1 MTNDNPKT
9 PTTPIDLRSD
19 TVTRP
24 TLGMRQ
30 AMMQA
35 AVGDDVFGDDPSVN
49 ALEDR
54 VAELAGKE
62 SALLFPSGTQS
73 NLVALLTHCQR
84 GDEYIV
90 GQTYHTYKYE
100 GGGGAVLGGIQPQPL
115 PVQADGTLSLDD
127 IAEAIKP
134 DDFHFARTRLL
145 ALENTQWGRVMPEGF
160 LSGAADLAHSE
171 GLSVHLD
178 GARVFN
184 AVVAS
189 GQPLHHITRHMD
201 TISLCCS
208 KGLGAPMGSLL
219 VGSAEFIQ
227 KARRWRK
234 MVGGGMRQSGI
245 IAAAIDYALTHHIER
260 LADDHERAKQLA
272 QGLAQQQGTDAV
284 IVDTNMVYLDVGT
297 AARGDALQA
306 AMQAKGLMVGGGR
319 MVRLVTHLGLDDDAI
334 MHAVECI
341 NGYLHH

>member
-1 MTNDNPKT
+1 MNT
-9 PTTPIDLRSD
+9 PATPIDLRSD

-24 TLGMRQ
+24 THGMRQ

-35 AVGDDVFGDDPSVN
+35 EVGDDVFADDPTVN
-49 ALEDR
+49 ALEHR
-54 VAELAGKE
+54 VADMAGKA

-115 PVQADGTLSLDD
+115 PVQTDGTLSLDA

-145 ALENTQWGRVMPEGF
+145 ALENTQWGRVMPEPF
-160 LSGAADLAHSE
+160 LAEAADLAHRQ
-171 GLSVHLD
+171 GLAVHLD

-189 GQPLHHITRHMD
+189 GSPLHQITRHMD
-201 TISLCCS
+201 SISLCCS
-208 KGLGAPMGSLL
+208 KGLGTPMGSLL
-219 VGSAEFIQ
+219 VGSSEFIH

-272 QGLAQQQGTDAV
+272 QGLAQQQGKDAV
-284 IVDTNMVYLDVGT
+284 RVDTNMVYLDVGT
-297 AARGDALQA
+297 ADRGDALQA
-306 AMQAKGLMVGGGR
+306 ALQAKGILIGGGR
-319 MVRLVTHLGLDDDAI
+319 MVRLVTHLDLDDAAI
-334 MHAVECI
+334 TRAVDGI
-341 NGYLHH
+341 NGQLAR